1 MNVLF
6 RWVTAALITFGAV
19 APLQEQDSTKSP
31 RTVVHLLDYL
41 AQDYAG
47 AVSAGKVTNPTEY
60 QEQIEFA
67 RSALAL
73 SRESPELRGDS
84 AILSGLAA
92 LNALI
97 DRKASLAEVSQ
108 LALQLRQEVLARSGI
123 AAAPATW
130 PSLAHG
136 RALYLRNCVQ
146 CHGPSG
152 AGDGPAGAS
161 LDPKPKALATP
172 ASGAALSPFRAFNA
186 IRLGIP
192 KTGMAPWPQFD
203 DQDVWDLAFYVT
215 SMHMD
220 GVDPGIPVSPGDL
233 ALASEHSDSELVALL
248 PGDAQAKHEKLL
260 SLRLHSS
267 DGGPGGAGAG
277 ANANTLGIARRYLAR
292 AQAAYARGD
301 AEDAKHDALL
311 AYLEGIEPVEPRLRA
326 GDAAFVSELEMRMA
340 LVRSG
345 IEAKK
350 PAADVNALIATASL
364 NIDAAELR
372 LSDHAGGP
380 FVTAVLT
387 SGILLREGFEAVLIL
402 VALLAVINAS
412 GEKRA
417 ARWVHAGWMAAVAVG
432 LISWFFSGWLIN
444 FSGAQ
449 RELLEGI
456 TALLA
461 VAVLLYVGFWLHSRT
476 EIGRWRNFLDV
487 QVKNALQGRN
497 LWGLFLIAFMAVF
510 REAFETVLF
519 LRAITIEGG
528 DASTRAMTV
537 GVIISFA
544 ALFLLSWLLLR
555 YSARIPIR
563 RIFSISSALMAAL
576 AVILVGKGLHALQ
589 ETGILGVSPTW
600 WHWTSDL
607 LGIYATWQ
615 TFIPQLVMVVVV
627 WTMWHI
633 GRRPARVAA

>member
-1 MNVLF
+1 MRIVLN
-6 RWVTAALITFGAV
+6 TLILLALGTT
-19 APLQEQDSTKSP
+19 APLQEQDTTKSP
-31 RTVVHLLDYL
+31 RTIVHLLDYL

-47 AVSAGKVTNPTEY
+47 AVSGGKITNRTEY
-60 QEQIEFA
+60 QEQVEFA

-84 AILSGLAA
+84 AITGGLAA

-108 LALQLRQEVLARSGI
+108 LALQIRQEVLARSGL
-123 AAAPATW
+123 AAAPAAW

-136 RALYLRNCVQ
+136 RALYLRNCAS
-146 CHGPSG
+146 CHGPTG
-152 AGDGPAGAS
+152 AGDGPAGVA
-161 LDPKPKALATP
+161 LNPKPRPL
-172 ASGAALSPFRAFNA
+172 SDSLIGGAISPFRAFNA

-192 KTGMAPWPQFD
+192 KTGMVPWPSFD
-203 DQDVWDLAFYVT
+203 DQDVWDLAFYVA
-215 SMHMD
+215 SMHID
-220 GVDPGIPVSPGDL
+220 AIDPGVPVAPGDL

-248 PGDAQAKHEKLL
+248 PGDAAAKHDKLV

-267 DGGPGGAGAG
+267 GGGPGGTGAS
-277 ANANTLGIARRYLAR
+277 ANANTLGIARRYLAQ
-292 AQAAYARGD
+292 AQANYARGD
-301 AEDAKHDALL
+301 ASAAKHDALL
-311 AYLEGIEPVEPRLRA
+311 AYLEGIEPVEPQLRA
-326 GDAAFVSELEMRMA
+326 NDALFVGELETRMA
-340 LVRSG
+340 AVRSG
-345 IEAKK
+345 IEAKRS
-350 PAADVNALIATASL
+350 PADVNALIATANL

-372 LSDHAGGP
+372 LAEHAGGP
-380 FVTAVLT
+380 WVTAVLT

-417 ARWVHAGWMAAVAVG
+417 ARWVHAGWMAAVG
-432 LISWFFSGWLIN
+432 LGLLSWFFSGWLIG

-449 RELLEGI
+449 RELLEGV

-487 QVKNALQGRN
+487 QVKSALQGRN
-497 LWGLFLIAFMAVF
+497 LWGLFAIAFMAVF

-528 DASTRAMTV
+528 DSSTRAMTI

-544 ALFLLSWLLLR
+544 ALFFLSWLLLR

-589 ETGILGVSPTW
+589 ETGMLHVSPTW

-607 LGIYATWQ
+607 LGIYATWE
-615 TFIPQLVMVVVV
+615 TFIPQLVMVAIVYA
-627 WTMWHI
+627 MWHI
-633 GRRPARVAA
+633 GRRPAPKPA